1 MFKKTHT
8 HYIYIYISAYLS
20 AHRLF
25 HLGFQRWH
33 QMKNLNTGQEG
44 GDFYGHTNPETG
56 SCSEVCTQ
64 LHVWQQQ
71 ESSRT
76 VATMQVQFGK

>member
-1 MFKKTHT
+1 MF
-8 HYIYIYISAYLS
+8 SYLS
-20 AHRLF
+20 AHRIF

-44 GDFYGHTNPETG
+44 GVFYGHTNPETG
-56 SCSEVCTQ
+56 TCSEVCTE
-64 LHVWQQQ
+64 LRERQQQ

-76 VATMQVQFGK
+76 VAIMQVQFGM